1 MQSVL
6 DVLAVDE
13 RSRNDDK
20 HLTCMIWKYL
30 YPSKV
35 IKVYNHEVD
44 KEIDYVSL
52 RDIRDVFTYS
62 ESIRRARQI
71 IQNDL
76 GLYPPTNTKVK
87 NKRKISEEI
96 INNWFSN
103 PLTKREQK
111 EVYKLSNSIVSIYW
125 NSKDRQK
132 MLVRDFWGNNW
143 K

>member
-1 MQSVL
+1 MNVFEVL
-6 DVLAVDE
+6 PVINTLLLQ
-13 RSRNDDK
+13 RNNK
-20 HLTCMIWKYL
+20 NPVGTSKQYL

-52 RDIRDVFTYS
+52 RDIRDAFTYS

-125 NSKDRQK
+125 TCVVCDNKTPANGET
-132 MLVRDFWGNNW
+132 LH
-143 K
+143 